1 MNTNSKTHSGDS
13 FKCYK
18 KNSDSEYV
26 LEKFLNCYFAE
37 DQKNN
42 SNPFIQ
48 TIVGSS
54 QIRLQAMM
62 PYGFTGRAVFV
73 LA

>member
-1 MNTNSKTHSGDS
+1 MGTASSVT
-13 FKCYK
+13 K
-18 KNSDSEYV
+18 KPPDSEYV